1 MNKIIIDSTH
11 SVTDLCNLGVKYP
24 TDKCPYNSNQTLHK
38 HAYTSI
44 YNFLFSS
51 IRYKDLI
58 FGEIGIG
65 FNNSTMLWRDYFP
78 NAKLFGFEYF
88 EHRINKAIS
97 DNLVDTTYIN
107 MNIKEES
114 SIVNAFVKANK
125 MFDVIVED
133 STHEFE
139 DQIRLINI
147 AYKYL
152 NRGGL
157 LIIEDI
163 FMKEKEER
171 YDERLKHLNDYFS
184 SITFVEANHALKHS
198 PGWDN
203 DKLLVLCRNDH

>member
-1 MNKIIIDSTH
+1 MSKIIIDSTY

-24 TDKCPYNSNQTLHK
+24 TDKCPYNLNETLHK

-51 IRYKDLI
+51 IRYNNLI

-65 FNNSTMLWRDYFP
+65 CNNSTMLWRDYFP
-78 NAKLFGFEYF
+78 DAKLFGFEYF

-114 SIVNAFVKANK
+114 SIVDAFIKANT